1 MLLAL
6 VAIQQD
12 FWRLL
17 SAARSS
23 PLLPRSAAAFF
34 ARPCARWRR
43 LLSPVRAVIA
53 TAPPL
58 GRRFHRPSTRPL
70 ESAAVA
76 HPRAH
81 RRQLPS
87 PIRAA
92 VNVALDVGARADTA
106 ATSQAGRPRSP
117 HVRTRLARGLLQPG
131 GQAGEGTRWRAT
143 SPSPAPHSPVP
154 RQVQG

>member
-12 FWRLL
+12 FWQLL

-34 ARPCARWRR
+34 ARRRAGSALSRPRSRHAPAR
-43 LLSPVRAVIA
+43 
-53 TAPPL
+53 
-58 GRRFHRPSTRPL
+58 RRFIALKNSPL
-70 ESAAVA
+70 ESAAA
-76 HPRAH
+76 IWRQPRT
-81 RRQLPS
+81 PS

-92 VNVALDVGARADTA
+92 VDVALDVGARADTT

-131 GQAGEGTRWRAT
+131 GQAGGGTRWR
-143 SPSPAPHSPVP
+143 PHLP
-154 RQVQG
+154 RQLHTARCRGRCRGDQRARR